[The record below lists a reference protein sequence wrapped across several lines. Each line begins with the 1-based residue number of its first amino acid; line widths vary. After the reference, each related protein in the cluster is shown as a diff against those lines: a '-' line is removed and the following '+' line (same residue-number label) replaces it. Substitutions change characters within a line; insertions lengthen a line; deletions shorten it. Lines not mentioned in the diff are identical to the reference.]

1 MGNLNEALQRAKEI
15 MDLPMMQS
23 SPNNMN
29 TPRLSKS
36 VAMAEGG
43 NIYGAAGLSGM
54 DGLPDDVYSAM
65 GGRRETMNESTHS
78 LFGDD
83 IISEQY
89 QDDYYQAQQPYQQRP
104 SMVQRRQPQMMQESA
119 QYQQPQMQQQ
129 MQPQIDYSM
138 VKMIVEDVVKRYS
151 AALKKSILSEM
162 NESGVFRIGE
172 KVQVVDKNG
181 NLYEGKLTFKKQLKG

>member
-1 MGNLNEALQRAKEI
+1 MGNLNEALQRAKQI

-23 SPNNMN
+23 SPNNMS

-119 QYQQPQMQQQ
+119 QYQQPQVQQQ